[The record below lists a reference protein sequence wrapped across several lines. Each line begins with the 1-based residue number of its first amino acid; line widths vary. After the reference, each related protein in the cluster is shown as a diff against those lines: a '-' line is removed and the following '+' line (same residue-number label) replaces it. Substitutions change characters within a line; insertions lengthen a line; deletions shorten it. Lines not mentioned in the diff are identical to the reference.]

1 MDKRGQAYV
10 IDMLLFALMA
20 ALACS
25 FLIKASLTEPN
36 VANDRYAADLAQS
49 TLLAF
54 QHATAE
60 ELGGFKYTPD
70 ILNIQIPWSSGE
82 RDLRHKTLAQLLVE
96 DMFCNLRVE
105 VDGRD
110 ITPLKPNQEFDR
122 QVRRFL
128 KATLDEIVGGRFDYR
143 LVARTMPID
152 LSPAARVH
160 FETSIESF
168 NDNGRRQACSETIRM
183 CLPIP
188 RWELLSSIQDIC
200 QISDSRL
207 EPEAIVEITLS
218 LWSK

>member
-1 MDKRGQAYV
+1 MDKHGQAYV
-10 IDMLLFALMA
+10 IDMLLFALMV

-25 FLIKASLTEPN
+25 LLIRASPTEPN
-36 VANDRYAADLAQS
+36 ALDDRYAANLAQS

-54 QHATAE
+54 QHATAG

-70 ILNIQIPWSSGE
+70 ILAVQIPWSSGE
-82 RDLRHKTLAQLLVE
+82 RDLHHKTLAQLLVE

-105 VDGRD
+105 VGGRN
-110 ITPLKPNQEFDR
+110 IAPLKPNQEFDR
-122 QVRRFL
+122 QVRKFL
-128 KATLDEIVGGRFDYR
+128 KTVLDEIVGGRFDYR

-152 LSPAARVH
+152 FSPAARVH

-168 NDNGRRQACSETIRM
+168 NDNGRRQVCSETIRM

-188 RWELLSSIQDIC
+188 QLELLSSIQDIYPV
-200 QISDSRL
+200 SNSRL
-207 EPEAIVEITLS
+207 EPEALVEITLS

>member
-10 IDMLLFALMA
+10 MDMLLFALMV

-25 FLIKASLTEPN
+25 LLIKANPTEPN
-36 VANDRYAADLAQS
+36 VVNDRYAAELAQS

-54 QHATAE
+54 QHATAD

-70 ILNIQIPWSSGE
+70 ILNIQVPWSSGE
-82 RDLRHKTLAQLLVE
+82 RDLRHKTLVQLLVE
-96 DMFCNLRVE
+96 DMFCNLRIE
-105 VDGRD
+105 VGGRD

-122 QVRRFL
+122 QVREFL
-128 KATLDEIVGGRFDYR
+128 KMALDKIVGGRFDYR
-143 LVARTMPID
+143 LLARTMPID
-152 LSPAARVH
+152 LSPAAQVH

-168 NDNGRRQACSETIRM
+168 NDNGRQQACSETIRM

-200 QISDSRL
+200 PISDSRP
-207 EPEAIVEITLS
+207 EPETIVEITLS
-218 LWSK
+218 LWSR